1 MFSDPAYLSKTIT
14 VNNPAA
20 LNDALDNEYGAVVAV
35 GDAALSLRESIKKYA
50 DNRKLSKLSNMVF
63 LLTPFNPLLFI
74 SLGIIG
80 KYLTSDKVSKYR
92 VNIGG
97 SDCVLLIHKQA
108 TLTESQKKDIEA
120 YTH

>member
-20 LNDALDNEYGAVVAV
+20 LNDALDNEYGAVIAV
-35 GDAALSLRESIKKYA
+35 GDAAQSLRESIKKYA

-80 KYLTSDKVSKYR
+80 KFLTSDKVSKYR
-92 VNIGG
+92 VDIGG

-108 TLTESQKKDIEA
+108 ALTESQKKELEA
-120 YTH
+120 FAH